1 MVKLATSKPTLQ
13 EKLAASSKKES
24 KLLPPPMELSDSDEE
39 ENEDIPQSES
49 DDQRSHDGED
59 DSDLEIAAQEGGDF
73 EAERKEKF
81 GLRAIND
88 REGMTKRLNEIRA
101 NFYNRLS
108 SQKLVNAAKG
118 RIPFSEHMT
127 ISKHRRDE

>member
-39 ENEDIPQSES
+39 DEDIPQSES
-49 DDQRSHDGED
+49 DDQHSQDED
-59 DSDLEIAAQEGGDF
+59 EGDSDLEIAAQEGGDF

-127 ISKHRRDE
+127 ISKCRDD

>member
-13 EKLAASSKKES
+13 EKVAASKKEK
-24 KLLPPPMELSDSDEE
+24 KLLPPPMELSDSEE
-39 ENEDIPQSES
+39 DEDIQQSES
-49 DDQRSHDGED
+49 DDQQSHDDEGD
-59 DSDLEIAAQEGGDF
+59 KDSDLEIAAQEGGDF
-73 EAERKEKF
+73 EAERKERF

-127 ISKHRRDE
+127 ISKCGDD

>member
-13 EKLAASSKKES
+13 EKVATSKKEN
-24 KLLPPPMELSDSDEE
+24 KLLPPPMELSDSEE
-39 ENEDIPQSES
+39 EDENIQDSES
-49 DDQRSHDGED
+49 DDQHSQDDEAD
-59 DSDLEIAAQEGGDF
+59 KDSDMEIAAQEGGDF

-127 ISKHRRDE
+127 ISKCGDD

>member
-24 KLLPPPMELSDSDEE
+24 KLLPPPMELSDSEE
-39 ENEDIPQSES
+39 EDEDIPQSES
-49 DDQRSHDGED
+49 DDQRSQDDEG

-127 ISKHRRDE
+127 ISKCHDD